1 MHSLQELAQRH
12 GILLAYDDATGR
24 RREATPESLLRVLQI
39 LGAPVGGMA
48 DVADALRVRRR
59 VPWERG
65 LEPVSLAWEGEA
77 AELTL
82 RLPSRA
88 AEGILH
94 GILTLEGGAAQR
106 CTWDLRHRPIL
117 GTVELDGE
125 TYVARRLT
133 LPADLPWGYHHLE
146 VDLSGNT
153 LTSLIVR
160 APRAAYTPDAGR
172 QRRTWGVF
180 LPLYALHSRR
190 SWGGGDL
197 SDLQRLTEW
206 VQGLGGG
213 VIATLPLTA
222 AFLDEP
228 FEPSPYSPA
237 SRLFWNEFYLDVEA
251 IPELSRCPEAQALLG
266 SADFLCERE
275 ALRAAPLVDYR
286 RQMALK
292 RRVLEA
298 LARSFFREPSE
309 RQAAFERYVADNP
322 AVEDYARF
330 RAAGEQLRTPWRD
343 WPAPQRDGT
352 LSPGD
357 YAEESSRYH
366 RYVQWVA
373 EEQLQSLAR
382 TARKG
387 GPGLYLDLPLGVH
400 GHGYDVWRER
410 DAFAVQASGGCPPDV
425 VFPKGQDWG
434 FPPLHP
440 ERIREQG
447 YRYVL
452 AYLRRQLRYA
462 GILRIDHIPVFHRLF
477 WVPQGMEARDGVY
490 VRYPAEELYA
500 IFNLESHRHEAMLV
514 GEDLGTVP
522 PEVPESME
530 RHNVQRMYVIQYA
543 VQPDPERA
551 LPPVPF
557 HAAASVNNH
566 DMPPFAA
573 YWEGRDIG
581 QRAELGLLGGQDP
594 AGEQEQRRRMIDAL
608 IHFLRAAGHLTE
620 TADVAS
626 VLRACHAFLGHSAA
640 GVVLVNLEDLWVET
654 EPQNV
659 PSSTGEQRPNWRR
672 KARYSFEEISELPGV
687 LRALEEV
694 NHYVAGEAPGHR
706 PV

>member
-1 MHSLQELAQRH
+1 MDSLQELAQLH

-48 DVADALRVRRR
+48 DVADALRRRR
-59 VPWERG
+59 RAPWERG
-65 LEPVSLAWEGEA
+65 LEPVSLAWDGEH

-88 AEGILH
+88 AESTLH
-94 GILTLEGGAAQR
+94 GSLALEGGRVQS
-106 CTWDLRHRPIL
+106 CTWDLRHRPVVE
-117 GTVELDGE
+117 TAELDGQA
-125 TYVARRLT
+125 YVAKRLT
-133 LPADLPWGYHHLE
+133 LPADLPWGYHRLE
-146 VDLSGNT
+146 VDLSGKT

-190 SWGGGDL
+190 SWGGGDF

-213 VIATLPLTA
+213 VVATLPLTA

-237 SRLFWNEFYLDVEA
+237 SRLFWNEFYLDIEA
-251 IPELSRCPEAQALLG
+251 IPELSRCPEAQALLDSG
-266 SADFLCERE
+266 DFRRERE
-275 ALRAAPLVDYR
+275 ALRALPLVDYR

-298 LARSFFREPSE
+298 LARSFFRDSSE
-309 RQAAFERYVADNP
+309 RRAAFERYVAANP

-330 RAAGEQLRTPWRD
+330 RAAGERLRTPWPD

-357 YAEESSRYH
+357 YAGESYRYH

-373 EEQLQSLAR
+373 EEQLESLAR

-410 DAFAVQASGGCPPDV
+410 DAFAVEASGGCPPDI

-462 GILRIDHIPVFHRLF
+462 GILRIDHIPIFHRLF
-477 WVPQGMEARDGVY
+477 WVPRGMAARDGVY
-490 VRYPAEELYA
+490 VRYAAEELYA
-500 IFNLESHRHEAMLV
+500 IFNLESQRHQAILV

-543 VQPDPERA
+543 LQPDPERA

-557 HAAASVNNH
+557 HAVASVNNH

-594 AGEQEQRRRMIDAL
+594 AGEKELRRRMLDAL
-608 IHFLRAAGHLTE
+608 VRFLRATGHLTE
-620 TADVAS
+620 APDAAS
-626 VLRACHAFLGHSAA
+626 VIRACHAYLAQSPARA
-640 GVVLVNLEDLWVET
+640 VLVNLEDLWLET

-672 KARYSFEEISELPGV
+672 KARCSLEEIGGLPEV
-687 LRALEEV
+687 LRALEEM
-694 NHYVAGEAPGHR
+694 NRYVAGETLGHR
-706 PV
+706 PA